1 LQFFRCKKILTGYDY
16 RVHFVMNDGGTNMRM
31 DLLVANMRS
40 WFHGQHFSS
49 EAFFGAIILA
59 IAVVALLL
67 FLFKPPKV

>member
-1 LQFFRCKKILTGYDY
+1 
-16 RVHFVMNDGGTNMRM
+16 MRM

-40 WFHGQHFSS
+40 WFHVQHFSS
-49 EAFFGAIILA
+49 EAFFGTIILA